1 MTKGKTAS
9 AVENKI
15 QDHCKKEKVSLEEM
29 LAKGRGLNQIR
40 QDVPGLADY
49 WAEKGKKITNI
60 INRIRKDFAA
70 KTPTCDSVNTDGNP
84 SPNNIPPTPPTAQGI
99 NVHQPHMNIHGGQV
113 TIAGQV
119 TINHHHHHSASKAE
133 AGSSQQESAANE
145 GCTRHLQAYSREE
158 GTWWHHRLDILAWN
172 QERAI

>member
-49 WAEKGKKITNI
+49 
-60 INRIRKDFAA
+60 
-70 KTPTCDSVNTDGNP
+70 
-84 SPNNIPPTPPTAQGI
+84 
-99 NVHQPHMNIHGGQV
+99 
-113 TIAGQV
+113 
-119 TINHHHHHSASKAE
+119 
-133 AGSSQQESAANE
+133 
-145 GCTRHLQAYSREE
+145 
-158 GTWWHHRLDILAWN
+158 
-172 QERAI
+172 